1 MSVLSALEF
10 YFLVSLLGVLLPAG
24 YIPQE
29 RHNSVLGEFFIQD
42 PYAVICDLI
51 YTEPGKKGMK
61 SLNQYALQVFI
72 THELTNEWRPMHF
85 PLIF

>member
-10 YFLVSLLGVLLPAG
+10 YFRVSLPSVFLPTR

-29 RHNSVLGEFFIQD
+29 SHNSVLGEFFIQD

-51 YTEPGKKGMK
+51 YTEPGKQGMK
-61 SLNQYALQVFI
+61 SLNQYILQMFI
-72 THELTNEWRPMHF
+72 THELTSD
-85 PLIF
+85 